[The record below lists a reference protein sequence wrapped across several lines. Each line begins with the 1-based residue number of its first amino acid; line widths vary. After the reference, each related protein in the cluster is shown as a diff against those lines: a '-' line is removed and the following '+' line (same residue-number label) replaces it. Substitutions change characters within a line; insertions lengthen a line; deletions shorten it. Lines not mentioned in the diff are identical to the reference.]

1 MIYTAII
8 TPFSP
13 LDARRHVQ
21 NEILQSDLVAV
32 HVIQQRQFGGPHFT
46 SYLWRQLNLQLR
58 ELHILF
64 DSSGAAYT
72 AKVVSF
78 SEEEKI
84 QLNVWD
90 TSGAE
95 RFDSLT
101 KLYYR
106 DAQV

>member
-1 MIYTAII
+1 MYIVHGTSSMDCGGM
-8 TPFSP
+8 SP
-13 LDARRHVQ
+13 
-21 NEILQSDLVAV
+21 I
-32 HVIQQRQFGGPHFT
+32 
-46 SYLWRQLNLQLR
+46 QLNLQLR

>member
-1 MIYTAII
+1 M
-8 TPFSP
+8 
-13 LDARRHVQ
+13 
-21 NEILQSDLVAV
+21 
-32 HVIQQRQFGGPHFT
+32 
-46 SYLWRQLNLQLR
+46 
-58 ELHILF
+58 
-64 DSSGAAYT
+64 
-72 AKVVSF
+72 SF

-106 DAQV
+106 DAQVGCLVVIGFFTFVVARFFNKKVLKIHPSVLLVYSIIFSSIIHDC

>member
-1 MIYTAII
+1 MKQSK
-8 TPFSP
+8 FL
-13 LDARRHVQ
+13 LD
-21 NEILQSDLVAV
+21 LGLV
-32 HVIQQRQFGGPHFT
+32 
-46 SYLWRQLNLQLR
+46 NLQIFL
-58 ELHILF
+58 LHIIKF
-64 DSSGAAYT
+64 IVRFNPQCFVITGAAYT
-72 AKVVSF
+72 AKSVSF

-106 DAQV
+106 DAQVGCLVVIGFSFTFV